1 MIHASSSLAV
11 SLLPFQGFVR
21 RLFRASP
28 LSVIGQARSRGSYT
42 FELSESFD
50 TSGKSL
56 GGISLGGIYFQNTPK
71 TSNSASNIRLEYFRM
86 ACSPGKSLEVADHEE
101 LCFCDRCQNREAEG
115 ERRAA
120 KRQVF
125 CWRATTAKRGPRG
138 ADQKRSRVSS
148 RHRRRQRTS
157 QRSPSI
163 HVRFHAPGPSHRQLG
178 VRAPIDKRTSHRFR
192 TRFEVSSWPSSA
204 VARRGWSVSAPC
216 G

>member
-1 MIHASSSLAV
+1 MQKSCQVLSAVCENPGRNRVNSALIWPYENEKVVPKVVPIPARNLLLKPPSS
-11 SLLPFQGFVR
+11 P
-21 RLFRASP
+21 
-28 LSVIGQARSRGSYT
+28 
-42 FELSESFD
+42 
-50 TSGKSL
+50 
-56 GGISLGGIYFQNTPK
+56 
-71 TSNSASNIRLEYFRM
+71 NSASNIRLEYFRM

-120 KRQVF
+120 KRQAF
-125 CWRATTAKRGPRG
+125 CWRATTGKRGPRG

-148 RHRRRQRTS
+148 RRRRRQRTS

-192 TRFEVSSWPSSA
+192 TRSEVSSWPSSA
-204 VARRGWSVSAPC
+204 VARRGWSVSARC